1 MESNAGASGEQ
12 AIESAADDEPLM
24 TGAGDGIPYIQ
35 AVQDESGNA
44 VLGKD
49 GELTWETKT
58 YDGEWSRPGTSMSN
72 GWYYVESS
80 ILEQNV
86 INVEGDVHIILGD
99 GCELAAHDGIY
110 IHDGATLTVYGQSV
124 GASRVFGWGD
134 SETDSA
140 GIGGRMDARGG
151 NLVTHGVNVEGRGK
165 DGGAEYAPEE
175 AGGEPNFYG
184 MLATVL
190 RDFSAYKTVDGKSL
204 LYMENRM
211 PVLEEVRGR
220 IVVFVQNP
228 YALGEHYYGAGGEA
242 CGMSWSSNMKAGIDF
257 AEENHFDVDG
267 STKARHIAN
276 HLDDYV
282 KILPLSEEQR
292 KVHAYCDYTR
302 QVTCRPCL
310 VCPCQRQPP
319 SLVRASGHKARG
331 SPRP

>member
-1 MESNAGASGEQ
+1 MNPLLPACGRAPSEGAIAVAPVESNAGASGEQ

-165 DGGAEYAPEE
+165 DGGADI
-175 AGGEPNFYG
+175 GG
-184 MLATVL
+184 
-190 RDFSAYKTVDGKSL
+190 
-204 LYMENRM
+204 
-211 PVLEEVRGR
+211 
-220 IVVFVQNP
+220 
-228 YALGEHYYGAGGEA
+228 GAGEGS
-242 CGMSWSSNMKAGIDF
+242 GYGNMTFFGGTIRGKADSDGAGIGWRRRGERLRGDHIRRQGNGHWWRRGGRHRRRRELRRRLRHDF
-257 AEENHFDVDG
+257 EGCAQ
-267 STKARHIAN
+267 S
-276 HLDDYV
+276 
-282 KILPLSEEQR
+282 
-292 KVHAYCDYTR
+292 
-302 QVTCRPCL
+302 
-310 VCPCQRQPP
+310 
-319 SLVRASGHKARG
+319 RG
-331 SPRP
+331 DRWQG

>member
-1 MESNAGASGEQ
+1 METARRRLGTQDRYIPQQLQDGVRMFDYRLTNHYAEIQKSGV
-12 AIESAADDEPLM
+12 SVD
-24 TGAGDGIPYIQ
+24 
-35 AVQDESGNA
+35 S
-44 VLGKD
+44 
-49 GELTWETKT
+49 
-58 YDGEWSRPGTSMSN
+58 SRD
-72 GWYYVESS
+72 
-80 ILEQNV
+80 LF
-86 INVEGDVHIILGD
+86 L
-99 GCELAAHDGIY
+99 
-110 IHDGATLTVYGQSV
+110 
-124 GASRVFGWGD
+124 
-134 SETDSA
+134 
-140 GIGGRMDARGG
+140 
-151 NLVTHGVNVEGRGK
+151 THGDTDNLLAEFLYYAKNETGDFIRLPEALQYFKSFLEEHPTETVLVAMK
-165 DGGAEYAPEE
+165 PEYAPEK

-184 MLATVL
+184 KLATVL

-211 PVLEEVRGR
+211 PVLEEVLGR

>member
-1 MESNAGASGEQ
+1 VAPVESNAGASGEQ

-165 DGGAEYAPEE
+165 DGGADI
-175 AGGEPNFYG
+175 GG
-184 MLATVL
+184 
-190 RDFSAYKTVDGKSL
+190 
-204 LYMENRM
+204 
-211 PVLEEVRGR
+211 
-220 IVVFVQNP
+220 
-228 YALGEHYYGAGGEA
+228 GAGEGS
-242 CGMSWSSNMKAGIDF
+242 GYGNMTFFGGTIRGKADSDGAGIGWRRRGERLRGDHIRRQG
-257 AEENHFDVDG
+257 NGHWWRRGD
-267 STKARHIAN
+267 RHRRRRE
-276 HLDDYV
+276 LRRR
-282 KILPLSEEQR
+282 LS
-292 KVHAYCDYTR
+292 K
-302 QVTCRPCL
+302 
-310 VCPCQRQPP
+310 P
-319 SLVRASGHKARG
+319 SR
-331 SPRP
+331 